1 MLFLILLMFIQP
13 VQANAVEKPIDDRF
27 VCVDATAKFEK
38 EFQIQKHLLTTI
50 SNVETGRWD
59 ETLQKRTTWPWTVNA
74 QGKGYYYDT
83 KEEAIAAV
91 KTLQKNGVK
100 SIDVGCMQVNLMYHG
115 KAFANLNDA
124 FDPEKNVE
132 YGAKFLKNLYQNA
145 DEDWMKAA
153 TQYHSKKPHKA
164 QRYGNKLAA
173 VYEDI
178 KANLSSDPLTDVIT
192 EAKPAKIAKIEK
204 IKQRNAVAKKVV
216 PTITADERTNKANA
230 WREARLEEY
239 RKSKIK

>member
-1 MLFLILLMFIQP
+1 MFIQP